1 MLSVAA
7 SLRRGR
13 SAKSTT
19 LEPGLSANFKERKP
33 KGKAK
38 PPAPPAN
45 RIPPRRNKILKSK
58 NLQVECFIDDAWHRA
73 TVKDG
78 NYLFL
83 KDEKYTVVYNEDGYQ
98 ETRVFDEYM
107 RLPA

>member
-1 MLSVAA
+1 MLSDVA

-45 RIPPRRNKILKSK
+45 RIPHLTYMVHLGKRSGASDPRRSDLTR
-58 NLQVECFIDDAWHRA
+58 CFK
-73 TVKDG
+73 TV
-78 NYLFL
+78 
-83 KDEKYTVVYNEDGYQ
+83 Q
-98 ETRVFDEYM
+98 C
-107 RLPA
+107 